1 MKLMWVS
8 RSSWS
13 FAARITEGGRC
24 PTVWTPMPPPRSTYT
39 FPSASRTRGPS
50 AHVTSIGRPIRT
62 PLVTN
67 FDFRATAAF
76 DFGPGGTVTI
86 FGPRIRWDG
95 GRFAMRFDSEEDPF
109 GSLPRRERDIGVIGF
124 PSERP
129 SGERRAFRLRTE
141 GRGDQA
147 AREHEDRN
155 ARQRPQPAPGRRIE
169 ARKDERRQDRCHLAD
184 SFRQAET
191 GRAVLRREEFRR
203 VGVHGAPGPEIE
215 EADEEEADDERPE
228 ISRRREDVATEA
240 SEDQE
245 EREGPLPAP
254 AIDEEERGRIAR
266 ELREGGEDQE
276 QRQRVGVPEI
286 HDPEPRERR
295 RKPEEEPVIAE
306 VQRDPHADRHD
317 RAAQQVAPE
326 QRGHG
331 GPRDRRLRGE
341 LRARHFRPGHGPQD
355 ARGLL
360 EAALPGQVERALR
373 DRPPKEERDE
383 RGKRGRNE
391 QEAPGTAELD
401 HEHVPECDRD
411 EEPRGPEEIE
421 EDHVSPAVLRR
432 QVFRQDR
439 RIDDKEATEADAR
452 KHPQEEKAGDVEG
465 EGRQGRE
472 SGIAQDARLEQEPSA
487 AGIRETAQR
496 QAADQGPHEGRRRD
510 GAVGKG
516 IPRGEGPEI
525 EDPEL
530 GPDDGEH
537 QADEDDFEGHEGPRE
552 SRDEDDAS
560 MKRGES
566 PAAEDVLHRAR
577 RADHGARS
585 AERYM
590 RVRGT
595 AVTGRRGARFRRP
608 GTRGGPRG
616 SGPAAGTPSHRRRRT
631 APDSRRPDGTR
642 LGRPRRRGRG
652 SE

>member
-39 FPSASRTRGPS
+39 FPSASRTSGPS

-76 DFGPGGTVTI
+76 DFGPGGTVTF
-86 FGPRIRWDG
+86 FGRRIRWDG

-109 GSLPRRERDIGVIGF
+109 GGFPRRERDIGVIGF

-155 ARQRPQPAPGRRIE
+155 ARQRPQHAPGRRIE
-169 ARKDERRQDRCHLAD
+169 AREDERRQDRGHLAD

-191 GRAVLRREEFRR
+191 GRAVLRREEFRG
-203 VGVHGAPGPEIE
+203 VGVHGPPRPEIE

-228 ISRRREDVATEA
+228 VSRRREDVSAEA

-245 EREGPLPAP
+245 EREGPLPSP
-254 AIDEEERGRIAR
+254 AVDEEERGRVPR
-266 ELREGGEDQE
+266 ELRKGGEDQE
-276 QRQRVGVPEI
+276 QRQRVGIPEI
-286 HDPEPRERR
+286 HDSESREGG
-295 RKPEEEPVIAE
+295 RKPQEEPVIAE

-317 RAAQQVAPE
+317 RPAQQVAPE
-326 QRGHG
+326 QGGHG
-331 GPRDRRLRGE
+331 GSRDRRLRGE
-341 LRARHFRPGHGPQD
+341 LGARQLRAGHGPQD
-355 ARGLL
+355 ARGIL

-373 DRPPKEERDE
+373 DRPQEEERDK
-383 RGKRGRNE
+383 RGKRRRDE
-391 QEAPGTAELD
+391 QEAPGPAELD
-401 HEHVPECDRD
+401 HEHVPERDRD

-421 EDHVSPAVLRR
+421 EDHVPSAVLRR
-432 QVFRQDR
+432 QVLRQDR
-439 RIDDKEATEADAR
+439 RVDDEEAAEPDAR
-452 KHPQEEKAGDVEG
+452 EHPQDEQAWDVER

-472 SGIAQDARLEQEPSA
+472 DGIAQDARLEQEPSA
-487 AGIRETAQR
+487 ARVREAAQR
-496 QAADQGPHEGRRRD
+496 QAADQGPHERGRRD
-510 GAVGKG
+510 GAVREG
-516 IPRGEGPEI
+516 ISRGEGPEI

-530 GPDDGEH
+530 GPDDGED

-552 SRDEDDAS
+552 PRDKDDAS
-560 MKRGES
+560 MKRGEA
-566 PAAEDVLHRAR
+566 PTTEDVLDRAR
-577 RADHGARS
+577 RASHEAPS
-585 AERYM
+585 AGRYM

-595 AVTGRRGARFRRP
+595 ASPGERGAFHAAGNSRETAWLGSRRGYSF
-608 GTRGGPRG
+608 T
-616 SGPAAGTPSHRRRRT
+616 
-631 APDSRRPDGTR
+631 
-642 LGRPRRRGRG
+642 
-652 SE
+652 